1 LTNEY
6 EELQIKIR
14 PWVERKFELGL
25 PVWMMPF
32 VLERFSG
39 TPARLREKLMA
50 NESILRIRP
59 TDGKWSILEHAGHL
73 WQIERLTLRRFEEF
87 AAGDPTMTG
96 ADMSNRS
103 TWDGDYNNKLA
114 KEIIDGYAAARK
126 SVVDFVLGQPEQFFT
141 KSAVHPRLNLAMT
154 PVDYIYFMSEHDDQH
169 LAVISE
175 MIRTLPH

>member
-1 LTNEY
+1 MK
-6 EELQIKIR
+6 IK

-25 PVWMMPF
+25 PDWMAPF

-73 WQIERLTLRRFEEF
+73 WEIEDLTLKRFEEF
-87 AAGDPTMTG
+87 AADAPTMTA
-96 ADMSNRS
+96 ADMSNRG

-114 KEIIDGYAAARK
+114 KEIIDGFAAARK
-126 SVVDFVLGQPEQFFT
+126 NVVDFVLGQPEQYFSR
-141 KSAVHPRLNLAMT
+141 SAVHPRLKQVMR
-154 PVDYIYFMSEHDDQH
+154 PVDYTYLVSEHDDLH

-175 MIRTLPH
+175 MIRTLSR